1 MVRITPITHRITRF
15 ALALCLCVAM
25 LLPALPV
32 SIVRAAGT
40 TYYVGQ
46 LFPDDD
52 GTHTNICNLS
62 FNNTCTLRDAINA
75 ATSGMDTITFNS
87 SASFGTYTLGTGAGQ
102 GTLVL
107 ANNVTIT
114 GPGSDKVA
122 IDGGSNGGTGT
133 IVFRVNDYVTAT
145 ISGLEITHGNNQ
157 AVGGGGIYNSGSLT
171 LTNDLIDH
179 NNTDDIGG
187 GVDSPGGLAATTSLT
202 VTGCT
207 ITGNT
212 ATGGGGIYGGT
223 NTVSITNSTI
233 TNNRG
238 GQGNG
243 GGGLFL
249 ATTTSTITNST
260 ISGNTAVGF
269 AGGGIYSFNGTLTI
283 TGTTIANNTADAPGG
298 GGIRDTATGPLTITD
313 STVSG
318 NTATGTASGGGI
330 LEQGISLTLTRVQ
343 LTGNKAGGDGGGV
356 SATTTTPVTV
366 TGGTVG
372 SNTAGGN
379 GGGIFATTAT
389 TTNAA
394 FSSNGTGNLGGGLWI
409 GGAATAKLTDSGSAF
424 TGNTASSLFGG
435 GGGLYFQQGT
445 LALTGDSF
453 GGNNAGSATAQGFGG
468 GVFMA
473 NGSGTITGATFTGNS
488 VMFDGCGGALE
499 ANAGTLA
506 IANSLFSGNFGTQG
520 QPCGGAIAVEGASV
534 SVTNSAFTGNSIT
547 ATTTP
552 GGGAAVAVDSGTLT
566 VTGSSFINNKVTNPP
581 PNALNT
587 VPKGGGAIELNGGTT
602 TVTNSTFAGN
612 MALGANTG
620 GGAIIVDGTRAI
632 AALSN
637 DTFSGNSAPTGG
649 AVWVPVGTGTL
660 TDVIAVGS
668 TNGTAMN
675 RPTLDLAGTFVAAS
689 RNNLIG
695 AADGTATGIT
705 NGGNGNQVGSLVAPL
720 NARLG
725 PLADNG
731 GGALP
736 GGAHP
741 LTFALLPSS
750 PAIDAGGVCGTNP
763 ATNQPLAVDQRGIAR
778 PQGNGCDI
786 GAYEYVPVQPTITGS
801 YRVGTGGQAITLTG
815 TGFQRGSVVS
825 VGGVTLPAS
834 AVTNLADNG
843 TSLTV
848 TLPMHA
854 AGVVTL
860 VVTNPGNLT
869 SVATGN
875 LTYVTP
881 NATPAPATAVPT
893 VASKPNI
900 APPLHPTATPPAT
913 PLPTPLPQPAR
924 H

>member
-15 ALALCLCVAM
+15 ALALCLCVAV
-25 LLPALPV
+25 LLPALPM

-46 LFPDDD
+46 LFPDDT
-52 GTHTNICNLS
+52 GANTANCAIATN
-62 FNNTCTLRDAINA
+62 TDCTLRDALA
-75 ATSGMDTITFNS
+75 VATSGTDTIQFYANI
-87 SASFGTYTLGTGAGQ
+87 GVYTLTNGP
-102 GTLVL
+102 LVL
-107 ANNVTIT
+107 ANSLTIT
-114 GPGSDKVA
+114 GPGPNRVA
-122 IDGGSNGGTGT
+122 IDGGRNAGTGSAGT

-157 AVGGGGIYNSGSLT
+157 GVGGGGIYNSGSLT

-179 NNTDDIGG
+179 NNTTDIGG
-187 GVDSPGGLAATTSLT
+187 GVDSPGGLAAITSLT
-202 VTGCT
+202 VMGCT

-212 ATGGGGIYGGT
+212 SGSSGGGIYGGT

-238 GQGNG
+238 GQG

-249 ATTTSTITNST
+249 ATTTSTITGST
-260 ISGNTAVGF
+260 ISGNTATGY
-269 AGGGIYSFNGTLTI
+269 AGGGIYSFSGTLTI
-283 TGTTIANNTADAPGG
+283 TGSTIANNTADAPGG

-330 LEQGISLTLTRVQ
+330 LEQGIALTLTRVQ
-343 LTGNKAGGDGGGV
+343 LTGNNAGGDGGGV

-389 TTNAA
+389 TINAT
-394 FSSNGTGNLGGGLWI
+394 FSSNGAGNLGGGLWI
-409 GGAATAKLTDSGSAF
+409 GGATTAKLTDSGSAF
-424 TGNTASSLFGG
+424 TGNTAPSLFGG

-552 GGGAAVAVDSGTLT
+552 GGGGAVAVDSGTLT

-612 MALGANTG
+612 VALGDAHTG
-620 GGAIIVDGTRAI
+620 GGAVVVDGTRAI
-632 AALSN
+632 AALN
-637 DTFSGNSAPTGG
+637 NLTFSGNSAPTGG

-741 LTFALLPSS
+741 LSFALLPSS

-801 YRVGTGGQAITLTG
+801 YRVGTSGQAITLTG